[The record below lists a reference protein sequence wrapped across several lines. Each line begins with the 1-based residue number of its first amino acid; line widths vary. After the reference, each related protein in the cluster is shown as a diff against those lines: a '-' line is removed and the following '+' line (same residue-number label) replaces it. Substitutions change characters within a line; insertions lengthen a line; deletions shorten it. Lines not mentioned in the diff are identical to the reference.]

1 MYPLDIDELTEQIAG
16 FYLDYAPFSF
26 VQESPGGTVESAKK
40 DIAMM
45 LSRKSGRRDLVYN
58 LTESIKTDMIP
69 ELPYDDTIQEFI
81 DRANELIEHINSME

>member
-1 MYPLDIDELTEQIAG
+1 MYPLDIDELTEQVAD
-16 FYLDYAPFSF
+16 FYLDYAPFTF

-45 LSRKSGRRDLVYN
+45 LSSESGRRDLVYN

-69 ELPYDDTIQEFI
+69 ELPYDDTMQEFI
-81 DRANELIEHINSME
+81 DRANELIEHINSLD